1 MKYKM
6 REPEESAGKETAF
19 PVICHSL
26 LLENPGIG
34 AALSVR
40 TRPLRVRRWL
50 YAARRSFLPEKFFVG
65 KRIVKNR
72 GDVQIKFCYD
82 ICNRRILRWRQ
93 RDERKE
99 EDREQEEGWLPF
111 L

>member
-19 PVICHSL
+19 PVIYHSL

-40 TRPLRVRRWL
+40 TRPLRVRR
-50 YAARRSFLPEKFFVG
+50 
-65 KRIVKNR
+65 
-72 GDVQIKFCYD
+72 
-82 ICNRRILRWRQ
+82 
-93 RDERKE
+93 
-99 EDREQEEGWLPF
+99 
-111 L
+111 